1 MSYCGEKVLT
11 NSQKLFFLVFFSAVL
26 PVFSERYRISEIT
39 YELDNTRE
47 KDLARVVP
55 VDKARIFSSK
65 EELDAYLT
73 DLHQRIM
80 NTRAFQSAE
89 IENFTS
95 SDESD
100 SADGIAEEIIPV
112 SLILKASDSKHLLIL
127 PYPKYDSNDGLIFK
141 IKAKDV
147 NFAGTMNTLNA
158 GLFAGLKEDPETG
171 RQNPTFGAEFDY
183 SYPFYPGPFSASWN
197 NSLDLQYTCN
207 VNELEF
213 LSGTGFTFTLPFYR
227 VSFVFDAKEKAGRD
241 LDYEEYDDTQYFT
254 SDFCLSLPVKILEI
268 DSWGPI
274 LWTPFADAKVSYDKN
289 GISSEN
295 DDLASPVLSAGHS
308 LSTKRI
314 NWYGN
319 FRSGFSVKIG
329 HTIGYDFKQNETEP
343 SFFCESQAFM
353 AFKYI
358 GMNLRLTGF
367 MTKSN
372 RSEIGELIRGVR
384 DKTKYLNP
392 EQKKLFTHK
401 ALKAPSALVLNMDF
415 PIHVITTSWLS
426 WINAIFGENTL
437 LAQKLAWTDKFNF
450 ELQLSPF
457 LDIALTKNEITERLF
472 STKDGWYTGGI
483 EFLVFP
489 ERWKGIVMRGSF
501 GIDLGK
507 ALLSKKYPE
516 KIDLSWRENVKK
528 YEIYAGIGL
537 HY

>member
-1 MSYCGEKVLT
+1 M
-11 NSQKLFFLVFFSAVL
+11 
-26 PVFSERYRISEIT
+26 
-39 YELDNTRE
+39 
-47 KDLARVVP
+47 
-55 VDKARIFSSK
+55 
-65 EELDAYLT
+65 
-73 DLHQRIM
+73 
-80 NTRAFQSAE
+80 
-89 IENFTS
+89 
-95 SDESD
+95 
-100 SADGIAEEIIPV
+100 
-112 SLILKASDSKHLLIL
+112 
-127 PYPKYDSNDGLIFK
+127 
-141 IKAKDV
+141 
-147 NFAGTMNTLNA
+147 
-158 GLFAGLKEDPETG
+158 
-171 RQNPTFGAEFDY
+171 
-183 SYPFYPGPFSASWN
+183 
-197 NSLDLQYTCN
+197 
-207 VNELEF
+207 
-213 LSGTGFTFTLPFYR
+213 
-227 VSFVFDAKEKAGRD
+227 
-241 LDYEEYDDTQYFT
+241 
-254 SDFCLSLPVKILEI
+254 
-268 DSWGPI
+268 
-274 LWTPFADAKVSYDKN
+274 
-289 GISSEN
+289 
-295 DDLASPVLSAGHS
+295 ASPVLSAGHS

-358 GMNLRLTGF
+358 GMNLRLTEF